1 MQGGRNMAPFVQQG
15 LQTQHADNLSDGKS
29 FVCLMPYGLD
39 YSTILIMIAISYDVA
54 LLFLSLRLPATLAT
68 TSSSVVVPRSPS
80 TNRSPNG
87 AAVPSSKRSP
97 TGSSAEAVLSLPL
110 LDVTPSGQ

>member
-1 MQGGRNMAPFVQQG
+1 
-15 LQTQHADNLSDGKS
+15 
-29 FVCLMPYGLD
+29 
-39 YSTILIMIAISYDVA
+39 MIVISYDVA
-54 LLFLSLRLPATLAT
+54 LSSFLSLRLPATLAT

-87 AAVPSSKRSP
+87 AAVPSSKRVRVKLITYEHQSP

-110 LDVTPSGQ
+110 LDVTPSGQSVLSN